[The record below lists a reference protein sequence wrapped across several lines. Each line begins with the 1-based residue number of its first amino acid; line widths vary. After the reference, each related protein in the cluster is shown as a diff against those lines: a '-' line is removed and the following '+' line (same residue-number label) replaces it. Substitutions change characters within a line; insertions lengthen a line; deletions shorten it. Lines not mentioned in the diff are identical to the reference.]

1 MMSRLCVVLLL
12 SSLVVFSSGCGLA
25 KRGLAKMSRP
35 KKGQNEEKKD
45 VVKDTYVGV
54 IESVNPEQQFV
65 LVRLEQRLAISA
77 GTQLETR
84 TTSGLRAKLVAGPER
99 KLNFLAADIVD
110 GVPHAGDI
118 VVLPAGAMGTGA
130 PGTTPPG
137 TTPGTPPSTPGK
149 LGPILTA
156 EPPPNTLPQ
165 PGIFSSP
172 MPPSGGPSYSVPGAP
187 GADPVPGVPPVGY
200 PSTGPQAR

>member
-1 MMSRLCVVLLL
+1 MMSRLCIALLL
-12 SSLVVFSSGCGLA
+12 SGLVVFSSGCGLA
-25 KRGLAKMSRP
+25 KRGLAKIGRP
-35 KKGQNEEKKD
+35 KKGQNEERKD

-65 LVRLEQRLAISA
+65 LVRLDQRLAIAA

-84 TTSGLRAKLVAGPER
+84 TASGLRAKLVAGPER

-110 GVPHAGDI
+110 GVPHAGDV
-118 VVLPAGAMGTGA
+118 VVLPAGTGV

-137 TTPGTPPSTPGK
+137 TTPATPSTPGK
-149 LGPILTA
+149 LEPILTA

-165 PGIFSSP
+165 PGAFSSP
-172 MPPSGGPSYSVPGAP
+172 MPPAGGPSYTVPGAP

-200 PSTGPQAR
+200 PSSAPRAR